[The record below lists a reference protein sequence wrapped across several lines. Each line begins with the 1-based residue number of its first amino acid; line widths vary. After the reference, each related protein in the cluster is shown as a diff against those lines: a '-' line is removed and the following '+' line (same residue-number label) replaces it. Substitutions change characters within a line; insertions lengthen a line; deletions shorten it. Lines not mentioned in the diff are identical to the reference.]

1 MNQGATPSA
10 DAAPRAV
17 RSLSGAGPAEI
28 VDRFRTTLRSAG
40 AGAFLVLAGGAGAG
54 YLAQVGTARI
64 IGPESFGL
72 YMYALAWTTVAATV
86 STLGFHVSLL
96 RLVPA
101 CRARGDL
108 SGARGAIRFATLGA
122 AVSGVL
128 AAAVAARFLAADEAW
143 ETERGLTLLIAAAA
157 APPLALQLVGAAT
170 VRALGGPVA
179 GLVPE
184 RLGRDPI
191 ALAALAAMVGFG
203 LAPASAPTAMTGMLL
218 SGAATATLAFALRRR
233 RLPADLRA
241 ARPVYAVSEWL
252 RPTLPL
258 TCIMIADVAM
268 ARGGVIVL
276 GLVSDV
282 GSVGSFAVA
291 LALSTLVALPRMAVA
306 SAFAPR
312 VADLHARG
320 EREALQALLA
330 RAAGLSLVGAALVAA
345 GLAATAP
352 WLLSLFGGGFDG
364 ATAPL
369 FILVAGQLV
378 AAAAGPQQHVVTMT
392 GREPAAAAMH
402 CGAALVLVV
411 LCFGLAAPF
420 GAVGAAV
427 AAASGL
433 AAWNVVM
440 AVYIKARLGL
450 RPGPTGAAR
459 R

>member
-1 MNQGATPSA
+1 M
-10 DAAPRAV
+10 RRRE
-17 RSLSGAGPAEI
+17 RS
-28 VDRFRTTLRSAG
+28 
-40 AGAFLVLAGGAGAG
+40 GAFLAPGRRRSSIGFGQHCGAPAPAPSWCWRAAPAPG

-345 GLAATAP
+345 GACGDRSVAAFP
-352 WLLSLFGGGFDG
+352 VRRRLRRGDR
-364 ATAPL
+364 APL
-369 FILVAGQLV
+369 HPCGGTARRRSGGTP
-378 AAAAGPQQHVVTMT
+378 AARCDDD

-433 AAWNVVM
+433 AAWNVAM